1 MSPLATPDFLNQ
13 SLRHAAAAKSS
24 KLDGGN
30 SAAVAGTA
38 SRAELLGRVLRRL
51 HVQLLL
57 PRCMNAWASSAAAAA
72 AAWAEK
78 EVDAPR
84 NGRERLGL
92 SPVPDSQT
100 QMVKGQ
106 VVKGQVSRGPLLK
119 GQTVDSS
126 TQGWFNGGS
135 ASPPTEPAGA
145 ITRTQYSHSSSVTF
159 SFLVRSTSMSCP
171 FHFAVFTLKSTA
183 AQASSSAPAAAAQL
197 AASRRTPPVLSST
210 HVSAGKN
217 GYSGFRPNF
226 SCFCSAPAFAW
237 RYRRA
242 GAFTACDVTGAYLLS
257 V

>member
-1 MSPLATPDFLNQ
+1 MLSLATPDFLIQ

-30 SAAVAGTA
+30 SAAAAGTA

-171 FHFAVFTLKSTA
+171 FHFAVFTLKSTS

-210 HVSAGKN
+210 HISAGKN
-217 GYSGFRPNF
+217 GYSVFNPNI
-226 SCFCSAPAFAW
+226 SCFCSASAFTW

-242 GAFTACDVTGAYLLS
+242 GTFAACDVTGAYLVS
-257 V
+257 A